1 MEILSS
7 SVLER
12 AFRTGLRLSHL
23 RMLTTLARV
32 GTVGRVAELFNV
44 TQPAISKQFAEL
56 EALLGMPVV
65 ARNGRR
71 VGLTPAG
78 EVLVK
83 YGWQIL
89 HSLEAARRE
98 IEDLGSGLAGTLRV
112 GAVTTVM
119 PTLVA
124 AGVTQLRQRTSE
136 VTLTLMEATTDTLF
150 PLLREGELD
159 VVISRTRITRPL
171 DGLEEKLLG
180 IDPIVVACASRHPL
194 ARRKSLRWA
203 DLGSYAWVL
212 PPKGS
217 AIHDGLMR
225 IFDKHAL
232 HAQESSIS
240 ATSITLL
247 PRLLADGRLIGL
259 MPRAYAQEYV
269 GQGMLTILPLA
280 FPHAAQEVR
289 AVWRQDHATP
299 VLRVFLN
306 SLAEAGARLDIAG
319 E

>member
-1 MEILSS
+1 MEILSH

-12 AFRTGLRLSHL
+12 AFRSGLRLSHL
-23 RMLTTLARV
+23 RTLTALARV
-32 GTVGRVAELFNV
+32 GRVSRVAELFNV

-56 EALLGMPVV
+56 ETLLGMPVV
-65 ARNGRR
+65 ARHGRR
-71 VGLTPAG
+71 VALTPAG
-78 EVLVK
+78 DVLVK
-83 YGWQIL
+83 YGLQIL
-89 HSLEAARRE
+89 HNLEAARRE

-124 AGVTQLRQRTSE
+124 AGVIELRQRTSA
-136 VTLTLMEATTDTLF
+136 VALTLMEATTDTLF
-150 PLLREGELD
+150 PLLRESELD
-159 VVISRTRITRPL
+159 VVISRTRVTRPL

-180 IDPIVVACASRHPL
+180 FDPIVVACASRHPL

-203 DLGSYAWVL
+203 ELAPYPWVL

-232 HAQESSIS
+232 HAQENSIT

-247 PRLLADGRLIGL
+247 PRLLADGRMIGL
-259 MPRAYAQEYV
+259 MPRAYAREYV
-269 GQGMLTILPLA
+269 DQGMLTILPLTFA
-280 FPHAAQEVR
+280 HSAQEVR

-299 VLRVFLN
+299 VLRVFLH
-306 SLAEAGARLDIAG
+306 SLAEAGSRLDIAG